1 MTAETLN
8 AYWWLPLAGY
18 LIGSAPFGFLIAR
31 LAGQRD
37 IRAAGSGSIGATNV
51 TRVAGSAAGALTL
64 FFDASKGALSVWLA
78 AWITGYSALWM
89 IAAALGAIVGHVFPI
104 WLGGRGGRGVATG
117 WGTYLVICWPAAV
130 AALGIWLVVVGI
142 SRYVSLGSMLATASL
157 PILVY
162 FLYAPGYPPGYA
174 PPHSISIGTTLGAVL
189 IIVMHRPNIARLV
202 AGTESR
208 ISFRRTRANP

>member
-31 LAGQRD
+31 VAGQGD

-51 TRVAGSAAGALTL
+51 TRVAGVSAGALTL
-64 FFDASKGALSVWLA
+64 LLDAAKGALSVWLA
-78 AWITGYSALWM
+78 AWVTGYAAVWM

-117 WGTYLVICWPAAV
+117 LGAYLVICWPAAV
-130 AALGIWLVVVGI
+130 AALAIWLVVVGV
-142 SRYVSLGSMLATASL
+142 SRYVSLGSLMATASL
-157 PILVY
+157 PVLVY
-162 FLYAPGYPPGYA
+162 FLYAPGHA
-174 PPHSISIGTTLGAVL
+174 PSHAISIGTTLGAIL
-189 IIVMHRPNIARLV
+189 IIVRHRPNIARLV

-208 ISFRRTRANP
+208 ITFRRSRVNS